1 MKVLWGLRP
10 MGIPDGPVRLPL
22 LITCGPVWKTYGSLA
37 EKWSSYYLVPPKNA
51 TGPWVWDQ
59 PETPGDGLS
68 TSQRS
73 DPCYFQPILRLW
85 SSLQNTGGPVLE
97 HGPVRFSGLVQFNH
111 IKIKPGDQM

>member
-10 MGIPDGPVRLPL
+10 MGILDGPVRLPL

-37 EKWSSYYLVPPKNA
+37 EKWSSCYLVLPQNA

-73 DPCYFQPILRLW
+73 DPWYFQPILRLW
-85 SSLQNTGGPVLE
+85 SS
-97 HGPVRFSGLVQFNH
+97 
-111 IKIKPGDQM
+111 